1 MILIGVI
8 IATFVFMYFWYKNAV
23 IKYVENEQREYKET
37 YLNNE
42 KLEYDTENGEGN

>member
-8 IATFVFMYFWYKNAV
+8 IATFVLIYLWYDKHI

-42 KLEYDTENGEGN
+42 KLEYDKENGEGD

>member
-8 IATFVFMYFWYKNAV
+8 ITAFVFMYFWYKKAV
-23 IKYVENEQREYKET
+23 IKYIENEQREYKET

-42 KLEYDTENGEGN
+42 KLEYDKENGEGD